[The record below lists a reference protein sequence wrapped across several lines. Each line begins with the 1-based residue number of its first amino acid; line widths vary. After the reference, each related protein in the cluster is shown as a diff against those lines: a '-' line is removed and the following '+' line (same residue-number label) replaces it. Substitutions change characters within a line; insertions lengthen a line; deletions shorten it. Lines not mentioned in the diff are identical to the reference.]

1 MKELFS
7 AAARLVRQFPRT
19 HLLISMVL
27 LGVVILIAM
36 RPSGSEPEQ
45 TIKSTPLAAAPARPD
60 SQTAAKPAPKPKPQP
75 QWQSLTVAA
84 GDTLSS
90 LLQPEGVGAGQVYR
104 LLGSDERL
112 QALTRIRPGE
122 TIDVIIDDQDTLQ
135 GVQYHPSRLETLT
148 ARLDGDSWQT
158 RVAKREYQHQTRYAE
173 AEISDSLFLAAAASG
188 ISNNLTMKLA
198 NLFAWD
204 IDFVLDIRKGDH
216 FRIIYDELYLDGEKV
231 GDGDILMAEL
241 WNRDRHLVAYRYI
254 NRAGDEQYLDPD
266 GNSMRK
272 AFIRTPVAF
281 TRISSRFSTGRLHP
295 ILGRTRPHEG
305 VDYAAPTGTP
315 IKAAGDGKIIFAGRK
330 GGYGN
335 CIIIKHGRVYST
347 LYGHMHGFARGM
359 RVGSRVKQGQ
369 TIGYVGMS
377 GLATGP
383 HLHYE
388 FRINGVHHDPL
399 TVKLPKAQ
407 GIAKD
412 ERSDFL
418 ADAGRLKAQMA
429 LFAEASTL
437 ASSDLLRHD
446 Q

>member
-1 MKELFS
+1 MRDLFS
-7 AAARLVRQFPRT
+7 SVVRLVRQFPRT
-19 HLLISMVL
+19 HLLISIVL
-27 LGVVILIAM
+27 LGAVILIAM
-36 RPSGSEPEQ
+36 HPSEPGTEKAGQPQ
-45 TIKSTPLAAAPARPD
+45 TASRPAPETPAAPTTKP
-60 SQTAAKPAPKPKPQP
+60 SPPAKPAP
-75 QWQSLTVAA
+75 QWQTLTVKS

-90 LLQPEGVGAGQVYR
+90 LLQTVDVGAGQVYR
-104 LLGSDERL
+104 LLNSDKRL
-112 QALTRIRPGE
+112 DTLTRLSPGDS
-122 TIDVIIDDQDTLQ
+122 IKVITADDGTLTAVEYQ
-135 GVQYHPSRLETLT
+135 PSRLETLT
-148 ARLDGDSWQT
+148 AKLDNDGWHTDLAT
-158 RVAKREYQHQTRYAE
+158 REYQHQTRYAE
-173 AEISDSLFLAAAASG
+173 AQIGDSLFLAGQAAG
-188 ISNNLTMKLA
+188 ISDKLTMELA

-216 FRIIYDELYLDGEKV
+216 FRILYDELYLDGKKV
-231 GDGDILMAEL
+231 DDGDILMAEF

-266 GNSMRK
+266 GNSLKR

-315 IKAAGDGKIIFAGRK
+315 IKATGDGRIIFAGRK

-335 CIIIKHGRVYST
+335 CIIIKHGSRYST

-359 RVGSRVKQGQ
+359 HVGTRVKQGQ
-369 TIGYVGMS
+369 TIGYVGMT

-399 TVKLPKAQ
+399 KVHLPKAK
-407 GIAKD
+407 GIAAN
-412 ERSDFL
+412 ERSDFI
-418 ADAGRLKAQMA
+418 ADVNHLKAQMI
-429 LFAEASTL
+429 LFSEASAL
-437 ASSDLLRHD
+437 ASNPPHED